1 MATERGLGTDLVGGR
16 VIHAHGLLTEE
27 FSHWVLGMQVTLLTR
42 VGLTLANNYVWNYLY
57 PDGTYFLP
65 AGPICFRLTP

>member
-1 MATERGLGTDLVGGR
+1 MGRGFCLDLVGGR
-16 VIHAHGLLTEE
+16 VIHAHGLLTEKS
-27 FSHWVLGMQVTLLTR
+27 SHWVLGMQVTLFTR
-42 VGLTLANNYVWNYLY
+42 IGLALVDNMCGTILY